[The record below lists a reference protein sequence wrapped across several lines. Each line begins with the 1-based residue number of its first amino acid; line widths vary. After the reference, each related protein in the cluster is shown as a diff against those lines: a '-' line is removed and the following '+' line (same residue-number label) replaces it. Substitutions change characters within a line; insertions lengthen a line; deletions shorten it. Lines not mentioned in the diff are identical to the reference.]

1 MSSELLITRIDDRL
15 IHGQVVVGWGRIIGI
30 QLYIVVDDKVAKD
43 EMQRSLMSI
52 AVPTDAKTLIFSTD
66 EAIKRLKG
74 VVKNKKVIL
83 LFSTP
88 VDVLKVIE
96 GGFKIININVGG
108 VRQTKGRRELLP
120 TVFLNKQE
128 IESFK
133 KLTQLNIEIE
143 YRLLPG
149 DEKINFTEV
158 LRNAK
163 YI

>member
-1 MSSELLITRIDDRL
+1 MNNELLITRIDDRL
-15 IHGQVVVGWGRIIGI
+15 IHGQVVIGWGRIIGI
-30 QLYIVVDDKVAKD
+30 ALYVVVDDKVAKD
-43 EMQRSLMSI
+43 KIQQNLMRI
-52 AVPTDAKTLIFSTD
+52 AVPAEAKTLIFSVD

-74 VVKNKKVIL
+74 VIKNKRVIL

-88 VDVLKVIE
+88 VDVLRVIE
-96 GGFKIININVGG
+96 GGFKIKNVNVGG
-108 VRQTKGRRELLP
+108 IRQSGDRKELLP

-149 DEKINFTEV
+149 DEKVDFTEV